1 LRLGPPWWFFDS
13 LNGIARF
20 FDQVMETAGVYNTT
34 GFVDDT
40 RAFCSIPARH
50 DLWRRASANWLA
62 GLVARHL
69 IDLGD
74 AHQLMRALAYDLARE
89 AYRL

>member
-1 LRLGPPWWFFDS
+1 MMRRHDS
-13 LNGIARF
+13 
-20 FDQVMETAGVYNTT
+20 
-34 GFVDDT
+34 
-40 RAFCSIPARH
+40 SIRWH

-62 GLVARHL
+62 GLLARHL
-69 IDLGD
+69 IDLDD